1 MNMHHLWETW
11 SFPWMWLRLN
21 YTGIRDLKTRRPGAV
36 AHMSLHQK
44 PTISKSHQT
53 LKADSEGFPDLHRG
67 TGYPN
72 MLATAVGAFPLG
84 RLRCGERAYMGDLR
98 FEQAPFFTFL
108 THKF

>member
-1 MNMHHLWETW
+1 
-11 SFPWMWLRLN
+11 MWLRLK
-21 YTGIRDLKTRRPGAV
+21 YTGYCDLKLRRPGAV

-44 PTISKSHQT
+44 LTISKSHQT

-84 RLRCGERAYMGDLR
+84 RLRCGERAYMGGSG
-98 FEQAPFFTFL
+98 FGQAPFCNFL
-108 THKF
+108 STTA